1 MLPEHLQNLYERCLP
16 TILAE
21 DAPLVKQLLADNAD
35 VFARNSTDLG
45 RTKLVK
51 HVIDT
56 GREQPFQERVRRFP
70 YEKTKEIEK

>member
-1 MLPEHLQNLYERCLP
+1 MKLLPEHLQNLYERCLP

-45 RTKLVK
+45 GPSLLNM
-51 HVIDT
+51 
-56 GREQPFQERVRRFP
+56 
-70 YEKTKEIEK
+70 